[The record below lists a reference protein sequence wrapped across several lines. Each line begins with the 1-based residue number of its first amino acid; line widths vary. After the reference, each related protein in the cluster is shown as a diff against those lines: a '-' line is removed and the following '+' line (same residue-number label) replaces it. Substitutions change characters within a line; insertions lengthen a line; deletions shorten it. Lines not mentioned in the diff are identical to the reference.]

1 MRFLTGAVLV
11 LLSGITTEQASA
23 GVTYGFFSVTQNSG
37 VDSAI
42 GQSQL
47 TLTVSRAKG
56 NRVRFRFDNIGTEAS
71 SITDVYFD
79 DRAGLFS
86 GIDRIRNTT
95 GVSFSTGASPGNLP
109 GANNLSPAFQTTL
122 GLSADSDP
130 PVSVN
135 GVNPGEKLVMFLDLT
150 SGKSYSDALAAFSD
164 LSLRVGMHVQAFDSG
179 GSEGFV
185 NTVGGTPPP
194 IVPEPTGLAL
204 AGLGIAGL
212 LVRRRRQEA
221 NTSEETPAETL

>member
-1 MRFLTGAVLV
+1 MRFLTGAAVLCFV
-11 LLSGITTEQASA
+11 SLAASQADA
-23 GVTYGFFSVTQNSG
+23 GFTYGFFSVTQNSAY
-37 VDSAI
+37 DSAI
-42 GQSQL
+42 GESQL
-47 TLTVSRAKG
+47 SFTVSNAKG
-56 NRVRFRFDNIGTEAS
+56 NRVKFQFENNGSEAS

-86 GIDRIRNTT
+86 GIDSIRKTS

-109 GANNLSPAFQTTL
+109 GANNLNPAFQTTL

-130 PVSVN
+130 PVSKN
-135 GVNPGEKLVMFLDLT
+135 GVNPGEKLVMYLDLT
-150 SGKSYSDALAAFSD
+150 SGTSLSDVVVAFTD
-164 LSLRVGMHVQAFDSG
+164 LSLRVGIHVQGFASG

-194 IVPEPTGLAL
+194 VVPEPTGIVL

-212 LVRRRRQEA
+212 LYRRRRAIE
-221 NTSEETPAETL
+221 TSPAKTT

>member
-1 MRFLTGAVLV
+1 MRSVISTFLVLV
-11 LLSGITTEQASA
+11 AATTAEQARA
-23 GVTYGFFSVTQNSG
+23 GVTYGFYSVTQNSV

-42 GQSQL
+42 GHSQL
-47 TLTVSRAKG
+47 SVTVSRANG
-56 NRVRFRFDNIGTEAS
+56 NRVKFRFDNIGTEAS

-79 DRAGLFS
+79 DQAGLFS
-86 GIDRIRNTT
+86 GIDRIRNTS
-95 GVSFSTGASPGNLP
+95 GVSFSEGAAPGNLP
-109 GANNLSPAFQTTL
+109 GGNNLNPAFQTTL

-135 GVNPGEKLVMFLDLT
+135 GVNPGEKLVMFLDLV
-150 SGKSYSDALAAFSD
+150 SGKSYSDALTAFSD
-164 LSLRVGMHVQAFDSG
+164 HSLRVGIHVQAFAGG

-194 IVPEPTGLAL
+194 VVPEPTGLAL

-212 LVRRRRQEA
+212 LVRRRRQKA
-221 NTSEETPAETL
+221 DTPAEASAELL

>member
-1 MRFLTGAVLV
+1 
-11 LLSGITTEQASA
+11 
-23 GVTYGFFSVTQNSG
+23 
-37 VDSAI
+37 
-42 GQSQL
+42 
-47 TLTVSRAKG
+47 
-56 NRVRFRFDNIGTEAS
+56 
-71 SITDVYFD
+71 
-79 DRAGLFS
+79 
-86 GIDRIRNTT
+86 
-95 GVSFSTGASPGNLP
+95 LP
-109 GANNLSPAFQTTL
+109 GGNNLNPAFQTTL

-135 GVNPGEKLVMFLDLT
+135 GVNPGEKLVMFLDLA

-164 LSLRVGMHVQAFDSG
+164 LSLRVGIHVQAFDGG

-212 LVRRRRQEA
+212 LVRRRRQKPV
-221 NTSEETPAETL
+221 TPAETD